1 MKATLVKLWWAF
13 ERARWRFKSWIWLR
27 ISSGRT
33 IHGIRVRLA
42 PSFDHAAKT
51 RALAKVE
58 SALDLIARYDPR
70 RMTRLARDL
79 RWIWI
84 QRSGYAVGWY
94 QHALRMCV
102 LDREYLAA
110 PDQSAAVIAA
120 ILVHEGTHARLHGR
134 NIRYPEPARARI
146 EAFCDAQSIAFLRR
160 LPDGEAWVPGFS
172 QDRVTESDR
181 WSNARLDRD
190 WSDGIRVERD
200 AMERDIDAAALPLWL
215 KRGLMRS
222 LNSSADSPTEP
233 LKAANLAVRFLLEL
247 SALGSLG
254 YWGVQQGGSVV
265 LKVALGILLPFAM
278 AVFWGLFVAPKALF
292 GRSRVRR
299 LALGLLVFGVA
310 AVALVSAG
318 HRALGWTFL
327 AVALVNTVLTY
338 AWGPQ
343 PGETSP
349 TA

>member
-1 MKATLVKLWWAF
+1 MKV
-13 ERARWRFKSWIWLR
+13 S
-27 ISSGRT
+27 
-33 IHGIRVRLA
+33 
-42 PSFDHAAKT
+42 
-51 RALAKVE
+51 
-58 SALDLIARYDPR
+58 
-70 RMTRLARDL
+70 
-79 RWIWI
+79 
-84 QRSGYAVGWY
+84 
-94 QHALRMCV
+94 
-102 LDREYLAA
+102 
-110 PDQSAAVIAA
+110 
-120 ILVHEGTHARLHGR
+120 
-134 NIRYPEPARARI
+134 
-146 EAFCDAQSIAFLRR
+146 
-160 LPDGEAWVPGFS
+160 
-172 QDRVTESDR
+172 
-181 WSNARLDRD
+181 
-190 WSDGIRVERD
+190 
-200 AMERDIDAAALPLWL
+200 
-215 KRGLMRS
+215 
-222 LNSSADSPTEP
+222 
-233 LKAANLAVRFLLEL
+233 LKAANLAVRFQLEL